1 MVFEVVAGEA
11 VEVVQADFFCLFGA
25 WLFEEDDACES
36 DYRGGGWAGCASVA
50 EVLIGMGMSVAGG
63 GAGSRGDL
71 VVSKG
76 DVGVGG
82 WGAEQRDCCRFPEIF
97 GEPWEDLPYL
107 SLPFLFDFDNAFL

>member
-1 MVFEVVAGEA
+1 M
-11 VEVVQADFFCLFGA
+11 
-25 WLFEEDDACES
+25 
-36 DYRGGGWAGCASVA
+36 A

-82 WGAEQRDCCRFPEIF
+82 
-97 GEPWEDLPYL
+97 
-107 SLPFLFDFDNAFL
+107 